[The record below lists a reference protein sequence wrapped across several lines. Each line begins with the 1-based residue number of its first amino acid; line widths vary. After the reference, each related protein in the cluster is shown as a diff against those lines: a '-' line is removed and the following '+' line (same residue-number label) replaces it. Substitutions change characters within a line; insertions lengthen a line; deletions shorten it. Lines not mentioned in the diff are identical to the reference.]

1 MPVLCTNNAWGE
13 LANTITATTPQITL
27 KAGQGERFPI
37 AVDGTSWFYATLID
51 EQNNLEIVKVT
62 ARSSDSLT
70 VERGVDNTERR
81 PYNTGSRVELRPC
94 AALFNDKISK
104 DEFDASNAQLRA
116 DFNKT
121 LTETSNTFSK
131 AVDNL
136 KQTMGDDY
144 VTNTAL
150 EKKFDARDEKN
161 KETYLSIADAK
172 TTYLPLAGGTLAG
185 PLKIEDDKAS
195 GLTMNGGDLTL
206 NKKKVNNQSLGGNI
220 TAAGAIKGESVRA
233 TSDGRLKMGV
243 TPIEGASEVLAKL
256 KPVGFKWKS
265 SGKASFGF
273 IAQDVQT
280 VLPELVHGSEK
291 QFYSLEYNGFIPFL
305 VAEIQALRKEVEEL
319 KRDGRAVK

>member
-1 MPVLCTNNAWGE
+1 MPT
-13 LANTITATTPQITL
+13 
-27 KAGQGERFPI
+27 
-37 AVDGTSWFYATLID
+37 
-51 EQNNLEIVKVT
+51 
-62 ARSSDSLT
+62 
-70 VERGVDNTERR
+70 RR
-81 PYNTGSRVELRPC
+81 R
-94 AALFNDKISK
+94 
-104 DEFDASNAQLRA
+104 
-116 DFNKT
+116 
-121 LTETSNTFSK
+121 
-131 AVDNL
+131 
-136 KQTMGDDY
+136 
-144 VTNTAL
+144 
-150 EKKFDARDEKN
+150 
-161 KETYLSIADAK
+161 
-172 TTYLPLAGGTLAG
+172 GTLAG

-243 TPIEGASEVLAKL
+243 TPIEGAAEVLAKL
-256 KPVGFKWKS
+256 KPVGFQWKS

-319 KRDGRAVK
+319 KKR